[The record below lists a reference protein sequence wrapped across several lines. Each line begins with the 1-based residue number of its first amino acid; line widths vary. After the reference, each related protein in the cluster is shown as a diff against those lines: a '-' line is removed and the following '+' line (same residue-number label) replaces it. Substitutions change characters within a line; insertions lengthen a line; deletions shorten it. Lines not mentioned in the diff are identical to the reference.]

1 MSNNSPRSTPL
12 PRVLSG
18 MRPTGRL
25 HLGNYMG
32 ALYNWVR
39 LQQDYDCFFFIADL
53 HALTTDYADPGD
65 VQANTTEIT
74 LDFLSA
80 GLDPGRCVIFKQ
92 SDVPAHAELFLLF
105 SMFTPL
111 GWLERVPTY
120 KDQQEQLREK
130 DLATYGFLG
139 YPLLQAADILL
150 YKPDFVPVGADQ
162 VAHVELTRE
171 VARRFNSLY
180 PGEFFTS
187 PEAAPWEM
195 SAILEK
201 ARKLAGEPKD
211 STRTDFSPH
220 QMFEAASQTK
230 KLSPFG
236 VREILP
242 EPQALLTPSPKLPG
256 LDGRKMSKSYKN
268 HIQLSESDE
277 SIRAK
282 LKVMVTDP
290 ARIRRDD
297 PGNPDV
303 CPVFDLHKVFSSE
316 ETQQKAAE
324 GCRTASIGCIECKSW
339 VADAI
344 IETIAP
350 IRDRRD
356 DLERRP
362 SVVNDVLA
370 NGKDR
375 AAKRANETSQ
385 KPSTPWESPKHE
397 RRKRSR
403 AARDGRHVRIFVPST
418 GGSANLSRPLS
429 SSVISTGGRSP

>member
-1 MSNNSPRSTPL
+1 MSPNPHSVPR

-32 ALYNWVR
+32 ALHNWVT
-39 LQQDYDCFFFIADL
+39 LQHDYDCYFFIADL

-65 VQANTTEIT
+65 VAANNYQIT

-120 KDQQEQLREK
+120 KDQQAQLAEK
-130 DLATYGFLG
+130 DLNTFGFLG

-150 YKPDFVPVGADQ
+150 YTPDFVPVGADQ

-171 VARRFNSLY
+171 VARRFNQLY
-180 PGEFFTS
+180 PGEFLLS

-195 SAILEK
+195 PAILEK

-211 STRTDFSPH
+211 STRTDFNASH
-220 QMFEAASQTK
+220 LFAAAQQTK
-230 KLSPFG
+230 KLSSFG
-236 VREILP
+236 RREILP

-268 HIQLSESDE
+268 HIELSESDE

-282 LKVMVTDP
+282 LKVMQTDP

-297 PGNPDV
+297 PGDPDK
-303 CPVFDLHKVFSSE
+303 CPVGDLHKVFSTE
-316 ETQQKAAE
+316 ETMQKVYA
-324 GCRTASIGCIECKSW
+324 GCRSASIGCIECKSW

-344 IETIAP
+344 VHTIAP
-350 IRDRRD
+350 IRDRRA

-362 SVVNDVLA
+362 SVVHDVLA

-375 AAKRANETSQ
+375 AAKRANLTLDQ
-385 KPSTPWESPKHE
+385 VKQAIGIK
-397 RRKRSR
+397 
-403 AARDGRHVRIFVPST
+403 
-418 GGSANLSRPLS
+418 
-429 SSVISTGGRSP
+429 

>member
-1 MSNNSPRSTPL
+1 MSNNSPRSTPR

-32 ALYNWVR
+32 ALYNWVH
-39 LQQDYDCFFFIADL
+39 LQQDYDCYFFIADL

-65 VQANTTEIT
+65 VQANNIEIT
-74 LDFLSA
+74 LDFLAA

-92 SDVPAHAELFLLF
+92 SDVPAHSELFLLF

-171 VARRFNSLY
+171 VARRFNALY

-195 SAILEK
+195 SSILEK
-201 ARKLAGEPKD
+201 ARKLAGEPQG
-211 STRTDFSPH
+211 STRTDFSPR
-220 QMFEAASQTK
+220 QLFEAAQQTK

-236 VREILP
+236 RLEILP
-242 EPQALLTPSPKLPG
+242 EPQVLLTPSPKLPG

-268 HIQLSESDE
+268 HIELSESDE

-290 ARIRRDD
+290 ARIRRED
-297 PGNPDV
+297 PGNPDI

-324 GCRTASIGCIECKSW
+324 GCRSASIGCIECKSW

-344 IETIAP
+344 VATIAP
-350 IRDRRD
+350 IRERRE
-356 DLERRP
+356 DLARRP

-375 AAKRANETSQ
+375 AAKRANETLA
-385 KPSTPWESPKHE
+385 EAKH
-397 RRKRSR
+397 
-403 AARDGRHVRIFVPST
+403 AMGIA
-418 GGSANLSRPLS
+418 
-429 SSVISTGGRSP
+429 

>member
-1 MSNNSPRSTPL
+1 MSPTPPRTTPR

-32 ALYNWVR
+32 ALYNWVH
-39 LQQDYDCFFFIADL
+39 LQQDYDCYFFIADF

-92 SDVPAHAELFLLF
+92 SDVPAHSELFLLF

-195 SAILEK
+195 PAILEK

-211 STRTDFSPH
+211 STRTDFSPR
-220 QMFEAASQTK
+220 QLFEAASQTK
-230 KLSPFG
+230 KISPFG
-236 VREILP
+236 RLEILP

-268 HIQLSESDE
+268 HIELSESDD

-282 LKVMVTDP
+282 LKVMQTDP

-316 ETQQKAAE
+316 TVQEEAAA
-324 GCRTASIGCIECKSW
+324 GCRSASIGCIECKSW

-344 IETIAP
+344 IATIAP
-350 IRDRRD
+350 IRDRRA

-362 SVVNDVLA
+362 GVVKDVLA

-375 AAKRANETSQ
+375 AAKRANLTLDEA
-385 KPSTPWESPKHE
+385 KH
-397 RRKRSR
+397 
-403 AARDGRHVRIFVPST
+403 AMGLA
-418 GGSANLSRPLS
+418 
-429 SSVISTGGRSP
+429 

>member
-1 MSNNSPRSTPL
+1 
-12 PRVLSG
+12 

-32 ALYNWVR
+32 ALYNWVH
-39 LQQDYDCFFFIADL
+39 LQQDYDCYFFIADF

-92 SDVPAHAELFLLF
+92 SDVHAHSELFLLF

-180 PGEFFTS
+180 PGEFFTT
-187 PEAAPWEM
+187 PEAAPWELP
-195 SAILEK
+195 AILEK

-211 STRTDFSPH
+211 STRTDFSPR
-220 QMFEAASQTK
+220 QLFEAASQTK
-230 KLSPFG
+230 KISPFG
-236 VREILP
+236 RLDILP

-268 HIQLSESDE
+268 HIELSESDE

-282 LKVMVTDP
+282 LKVMQTDP

-316 ETQQKAAE
+316 TVQAEAAA
-324 GCRTASIGCIECKSW
+324 GCRSASIGCIECKSW

-344 IETIAP
+344 IKTIAP
-350 IRDRRD
+350 IRDRRA

-362 SVVNDVLA
+362 GVVKDVLA

-375 AAKRANETSQ
+375 AAKRANLTLDEA
-385 KPSTPWESPKHE
+385 KH
-397 RRKRSR
+397 
-403 AARDGRHVRIFVPST
+403 AMGLA
-418 GGSANLSRPLS
+418 
-429 SSVISTGGRSP
+429 